1 MVTSSNHQSD
11 QAGFTLIELMI
22 VVAIVGILASVAISS
37 YQNYTIR
44 AQVTE
49 GMIFAGTNKTQITD
63 AFLTKGEA
71 PANREEAGL
80 TSDPTDT
87 AGNYVLSLDV
97 VDGRMDVTFGNDA
110 HDLIQNTILRLTPYE
125 TGEGA
130 IVWRCGA
137 APTPTNSGGS
147 ALGTMGTSGGGNA
160 SSYAASTI
168 DEDFLPQNCR

>member
-1 MVTSSNHQSD
+1 MATSNNN

-22 VVAIVGILASVAISS
+22 VVAIIGILASVAISS

-49 GMIFAGTNKTQITD
+49 GMIFAGTAKTQVTD
-63 AFLTKGEA
+63 AFLTMGEA

-80 TSDPTDT
+80 TGDATDT
-87 AGNYVLSLDV
+87 AGNYVLSVEV

-110 HDLIQNTILRLTPYE
+110 NALIENTIMRLTPYE

-137 APTPTNSGGS
+137 EPTPTNSGGS
-147 ALGTMGTSGGGNA
+147 ALATMGTSGGGNA
-160 SSYAASTI
+160 ASYAASTI
-168 DEDFLPQNCR
+168 DDNFMPQNCR